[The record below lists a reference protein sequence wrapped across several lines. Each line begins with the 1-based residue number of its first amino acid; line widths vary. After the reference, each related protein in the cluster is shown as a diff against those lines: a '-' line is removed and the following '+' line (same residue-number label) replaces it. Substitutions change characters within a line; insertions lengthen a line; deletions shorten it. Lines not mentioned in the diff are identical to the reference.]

1 MKGIVDA
8 PIARADEGILM
19 RTVCEEGRAART
31 EYNTVA
37 VSNDGKHSLVV
48 LRPLT
53 GRTHQIRVHMA
64 YIGCPLVGE
73 FLYGERSEL
82 IDRHALHAARMTFSH
97 PADGRSITVSAP
109 LPDDFTALCEKLIW
123 SSDDE

>member
-1 MKGIVDA
+1 MSRKLTEGAIA
-8 PIARADEGILM
+8 ERIARIGDQF
-19 RTVCEEGRAART
+19 
-31 EYNTVA
+31 A
-37 VSNDGKHSLVV
+37 VSGD
-48 LRPLT
+48 
-53 GRTHQIRVHMA
+53 
-64 YIGCPLVGE
+64 

-97 PADGRSITVSAP
+97 PEDGRSITVSAP